1 MMSQKFTAFAIFLE
15 LFLAGGY
22 GPCHA
27 QSTPSFNDM
36 HLLGTGGTNPVVT
49 SNPVLTDQP
58 QPTGS
63 VASPFPQVGLPSE
76 DTGWHFAVSPY
87 LWFPGVHGTIGALG
101 RDTSIHVSP
110 GDLLSHFRFGL
121 MGVVE
126 ARYKRLVLPLDLVWV
141 RLQDNKAL
149 PIADLMVTAAKL
161 KGSEFILTPK
171 IGYLLLDQEKLKIA
185 ALVGFRYWHF
195 SENLKFFP
203 SSLNLNFSSSQNWV
217 DPVVG
222 ARIQGSFTPK
232 VIVTITGD
240 VGGWDTGSHLDYQV
254 AGLLGYKIKTNVI
267 LQAGYRYLYVDYRS
281 VGTVIAPVT
290 SGVLF
295 GASLNLK

>member
-1 MMSQKFTAFAIFLE
+1 MMSQKFTALAIFLE

-195 SENLKFFP
+195 SENLKFVP

-281 VGTVIAPVT
+281 VGTIIAPAT